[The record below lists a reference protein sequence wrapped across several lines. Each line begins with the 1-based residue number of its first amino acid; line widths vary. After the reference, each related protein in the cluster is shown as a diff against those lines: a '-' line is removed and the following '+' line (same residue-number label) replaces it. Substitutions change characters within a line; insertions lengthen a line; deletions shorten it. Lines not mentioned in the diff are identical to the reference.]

1 MKRKISA
8 LVVTAALLLAMIPS
22 AFAAGSLSNF
32 QKTETFRNGQFSDVS
47 ASHWAYSNV
56 KSSYEYG
63 LMNGQ
68 GNKTFAPNGS
78 LTVAAT
84 ITVAARIHSIYNTG
98 SENFVQGS
106 PWYQCYVDYAL
117 ENGLI
122 DGEYANYN
130 AAIQRWEFAQILGR
144 ALPDTAL
151 QSINTV
157 EDGAIPDVPASA
169 SFSADVY
176 RLYRAGILTG
186 SGADSK
192 FSPYSGILRSEAA
205 AIISRMV
212 EPGLRKQFTLTNDNA
227 AMTAKEVYQKTQ
239 NSVFYI
245 EIYNASGKAVA
256 SGSGVFLTSSGV
268 AVTNYHVIDGA
279 YSARIKTNDGTWYD
293 VKGVYGY
300 DEDVDLAVLQISGSG
315 FTPAEMG
322 DSKNVSTGDTVYAL
336 GNPLGLESTFSDGI
350 VSNPSRQVQG
360 MTYIQVTAP
369 ISSGSSGGALFDD
382 RGRLIG
388 ITTGAFTDGQ
398 NLNVAVPAYRI
409 GELRQS
415 GTVTALSTLSASNSS
430 GTTGAQQGY
439 KEYLDVPDIGAY
451 CGMPLYGSNMDSSA
465 AVYLYRL
472 SDAPNGV
479 DDLVMTHHYLLQ
491 EWGFTYYDQDYLG
504 GILCNLYG
512 NAQGRV
518 VAVGITSYQGEEC
531 YMVAVA

>member
-1 MKRKISA
+1 MKKKISA
-8 LVVTAALLLAMIPS
+8 LIMTAVLLFAMSPLAL
-22 AFAAGSLSNF
+22 AAGSLSNF
-32 QKTETFRNGQFSDVS
+32 RKTETFLSGQFSDVS
-47 ASHWAYSNV
+47 ASHWAYSNI

-68 GNKTFAPNGS
+68 SATTFAPNGS

-84 ITVAARIHSIYNTG
+84 ITVAARIHSIYYTG

-122 DGEYANYN
+122 DGEYANYD
-130 AAIQRWEFAQILGR
+130 AAIQRWEFAKILGR

-186 SGADSK
+186 SGTDGK
-192 FSPYSGILRSEAA
+192 FSPYSGILRSEAS
-205 AIISRMV
+205 AILSRMV
-212 EPGLRKQFTLTNDNA
+212 EPGLRQQFTLTKA
-227 AMTAKEVYQKTQ
+227 ESSSMTAKQVYQKTQ
-239 NSVFYI
+239 SSVFYI
-245 EIYNASGKAVA
+245 EIYNASGQATA

-279 YSARIKTNDGTWYD
+279 NSARIKTSDGTWYD
-293 VKGVYGY
+293 VKGVYDY
-300 DEDVDLAVLQISGSG
+300 DEDVDLAVLQINGSG
-315 FTPAEMG
+315 FTPAQMG
-322 DSKNVSTGDTVYAL
+322 DSRSVSTGDTVYAL

-350 VSNPSRQVQG
+350 VSNPNRVVQN

-382 RGRLIG
+382 QGRLIG
-388 ITTGAFTDGQ
+388 ITTGAFADGQ

-409 GELRQS
+409 DELRQS
-415 GTVTALSTLSASNSS
+415 GTVTALSTLFSSGSGSS
-430 GTTGAQQGY
+430 GTEQAY
-439 KEYLDVPDIGAY
+439 KEYPDVPDIGAY
-451 CGMPLYGSNMDSSA
+451 CGMPLYDKYTETDVSI
-465 AVYLYRL
+465 YLYRL
-472 SDAPNGV
+472 SDAPNGAES
-479 DDLVMTHHYLLQ
+479 LVTTHHSLLTD
-491 EWGFTYYDQDYLG
+491 WGFAFYKQDYLSG
-504 GILCNLYG
+504 VLCNLYYNG
-512 NAQGRV
+512 QSRV
-518 VAVGITSYQGEEC
+518 VAVGIMQYLNEKC
-531 YMVAVA
+531 YMVAVS